1 MPIVRESQVG
11 SLLKMFWLG
20 LDFMIIA
27 FAKPE
32 GTKVALKSR
41 FLDKGVRFF
50 GKDSFGCPTSGGS
63 NGCRL
68 ARDQGGGGGGGGDS
82 N

>member
-11 SLLKMFWLG
+11 SLLKMFWLC

-32 GTKVALKSR
+32 GTKVA
-41 FLDKGVRFF
+41 FEE
-50 GKDSFGCPTSGGS
+50 
-63 NGCRL
+63 
-68 ARDQGGGGGGGGDS
+68 
-82 N
+82 